1 MIMFNETAS
10 KDKLKLFK
18 PWPNL
23 VVVDLVNKSRLIPF
37 LAAGFWRYFLLG
49 TNLQPSQ
56 CSSATKLQDSGHGG
70 LNWFNP
76 APSWNQKKKM

>member
-23 VVVDLVNKSRLIPF
+23 VVVDLDNKSRLIPF
-37 LAAGFWRYFLLG
+37 LAAGFWRIFCWEQIC
-49 TNLQPSQ
+49 NPHNV
-56 CSSATKLQDSGHGG
+56 ATKLQD
-70 LNWFNP
+70 LI
-76 APSWNQKKKM
+76 MVV